1 MALEIRPDPTP
12 EEREA
17 ILRALAELDGDSRQS
32 DWWLAGVRESVGEE
46 DELSGSASELQGQTP
61 SGSVPG

>member
-46 DELSGSASELQGQTP
+46 DELPGSASELPGQTP